1 MLITYEGCFMCAT
14 GKPRVR
20 YEKRDRVAW
29 VTLDRPE
36 AMNAMDLQMH
46 TELADVWDDF
56 EADDDLWVAVLTGAG
71 DQAFSV
77 GQDLKERAE
86 LDRSGSHR
94 TTFGSRGQPGWPRL
108 TERFDLSKPVIARV
122 NGYALGGGFELALA
136 CDLVVAAEHASFGLP
151 EARLGLVPGAGG
163 VFRLVRQTPLKTAMG
178 YLLTGRRLPAH
189 RAMALGLIND
199 VARPGELDECLGG
212 WLDDLLASAPLAVR
226 AIKQAAMQSIDMPL
240 PVAFTASYRWEEI
253 RSRSLDA
260 REGPKAFAQKRAPQW
275 LGR

>member
-1 MLITYEGCFMCAT
+1 MCAT